1 MDISGLG
8 EETIDLLYKNGLLLN
23 YADLYN
29 LKIEDISPLE
39 RMAEKSAQNII
50 FAIDK
55 SREVEFERVLF
66 ALGIR
71 FVGQTVAKKIVKAFE
86 NIDNLMSADYE
97 SLMEVEEI
105 GEKISKSIL
114 EFFSSIENKK
124 IINRLQKIGL
134 KFQIS
139 RSDNISKTIL
149 SGDSFV
155 ISGKFKNLSRN
166 EITTLIESNGGK
178 TTSSVTSKT
187 NYLLGG
193 EDIGPSKLTRANDLN
208 VKIISIEE
216 FLEMINI

>member
-8 EETIDLLYKNGLLLN
+8 GETIDLLYKNGLVSN

-29 LKIEDISPLE
+29 LKKKDLIPLE
-39 RMAEKSAQNII
+39 RMAEKSAENILNALNLSKQI
-50 FAIDK
+50 
-55 SREVEFERVLF
+55 EFERVLF

-71 FVGQTVAKKIVKAFE
+71 FVGQTVAKKIVKAFK

-105 GEKISKSIL
+105 GEKISKSVL

-124 IINRLQKIGL
+124 IIYRLQKIGL
-134 KFQIS
+134 KFEVS

-155 ISGKFKNLSRN
+155 ISGKFKNLSRD
-166 EITTLIESNGGK
+166 EIATLIESNGGK

-193 EDIGPSKLTRANDLN
+193 QDIGPSKLTRANDLN

-216 FLEMINI
+216 FLDMISI